1 MKKLTITAAALSAVA
16 LLAGCGNDDGAGHE
30 NMPGM
35 SASAPASEQ
44 AEANQTDI
52 TFAQSMIP
60 HHEQAIDMAELAVD
74 RAMSKQV
81 IDLAKQIEQAQG
93 PEVKTMTQW
102 LEQWGAGMQMQ
113 HGAGGHGGM
122 PGMMSDQDMTMLE
135 HAKGAEFDRRWLR
148 MMIEHHKG
156 AIEMAR
162 TELKNGTDPAAQRLA
177 RAIIDAQQSEIDTM
191 TTLLEQR

>member
-1 MKKLTITAAALSAVA
+1 MKKLTITAVALSAVA
-16 LLAGCGNDDGAGHE
+16 LLAGCGNDDGASHE

-60 HHEQAIDMAELAVD
+60 HHEQAIDMAELVPD
-74 RAMSKQV
+74 RSTNQQV
-81 IDLAKQIEQAQG
+81 IGLAKQIEQAQA
-93 PEVKTMTQW
+93 PEIKTMTQW
-102 LEQWGAGMQMQ
+102 LNQWGAGMQMQ
-113 HGAGGHGGM
+113 HGGHGGM

-135 HAKGAEFDRRWLR
+135 HAKGTEFDRMWLR
-148 MMIEHHKG
+148 MMIEHHEG

-162 TELKNGTDPAAQRLA
+162 TELEDGSYPAAQQLA
-177 RAIIDAQQSEIDTM
+177 RAIVDAQQSEIDTM
-191 TTLLEQR
+191 TKLLKQN

>member
-1 MKKLTITAAALSAVA
+1 MKKLTITAAVLSAVA
-16 LLAGCGNDDGAGHE
+16 LLAGCGNDGGAGHE

-60 HHEQAIDMAELAVD
+60 HHEQAIDMAELAAD
-74 RAMSKQV
+74 RAMDKQV
-81 IDLAKQIEQAQG
+81 IDLAKQLEQAQG
-93 PEVKTMTQW
+93 PEVKTMKQW
-102 LEQWGAGMQMQ
+102 LDQWGAGMQMQ
-113 HGAGGHGGM
+113 HGGHGGM

-135 HAKGAEFDRRWLR
+135 PAQGAEFDRMWLR
-148 MMIEHHKG
+148 MMIEHHEG

-162 TELKNGTDPAAQRLA
+162 TELKDGSYPAAQQLA
-177 RAIIDAQQSEIDTM
+177 RAIVDAQQSEIDTM
-191 TTLLEQR
+191 TKLLKQN